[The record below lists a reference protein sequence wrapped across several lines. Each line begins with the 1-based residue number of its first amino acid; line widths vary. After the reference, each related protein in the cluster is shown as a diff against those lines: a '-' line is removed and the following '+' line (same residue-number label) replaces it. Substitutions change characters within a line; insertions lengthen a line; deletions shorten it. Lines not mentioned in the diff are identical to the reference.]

1 MKMTLF
7 STLKSYRG
15 WIVLLVALAILS
27 NGLNLLMPQIIREGI
42 NDYGQSALDL
52 QDIILKFS
60 AAALLI
66 FIFTYVQSIVQTYAS
81 EKVAKDLR
89 NQLSD
94 KISLQSYLYVQ
105 DVTSSKLL
113 TNLTSDVDAV
123 KLFVSQAIVSIV
135 SSIFLIAGS
144 SILLLLINWKLALAT
159 LGIIPIIGGTFF
171 IVLSKVRLLFKRSQ
185 EVIDWLNKVINESI
199 LGSGIIR
206 VLNSQY
212 LEYLKFLEAN
222 SDAKAI
228 GMQILK
234 LFATMIPIITFVANM
249 ATVIILILGGHFVIG
264 GTMTLGD
271 FAAFNSYLAILIFP
285 ILIIGFMS
293 NVMARATASYQRI
306 AEVLTTQ
313 EVEEKGKR
321 VADLKGEI
329 EFKNV
334 SVVYG
339 EKSAL
344 KEVSIKIKPGTRT
357 AILGPT
363 AAGKSQLLHLLIGLI
378 RPNSGHIE
386 FDGKPM
392 NDYDKKSLHEQMGF
406 VFQDSVLFN
415 MTLRENIA
423 FSSTV
428 KDKDLEKAMETAE
441 LLDFIETLPNGLNT
455 IVSER
460 GTSLS
465 GGQKQRIMLARALA
479 LNPKI
484 LILDDFTARVDAKT
498 ERKILKNIEKNYPN
512 LTLIS
517 VTQKI
522 AAVEDFDQI
531 ILLMEGEVLS
541 QGTHHHLM
549 KTSAEYVQ
557 IAQSQRSTHTYELR
571 TK

>member
-1 MKMTLF
+1 MTLF